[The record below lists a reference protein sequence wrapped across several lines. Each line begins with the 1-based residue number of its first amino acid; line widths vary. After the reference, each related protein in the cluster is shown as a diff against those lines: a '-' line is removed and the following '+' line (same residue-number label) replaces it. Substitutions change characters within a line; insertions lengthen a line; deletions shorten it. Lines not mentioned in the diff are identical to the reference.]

1 MGQRGSG
8 VVQIVGGAAALEV
21 PPCFPVSRLRCA
33 GQCGQPAA
41 ATDSC
46 SLVFLPQLL
55 QIQME
60 KLEAW
65 LFHLFLPTGK
75 ILPGHLFLLFEMCFF
90 YHLPAT
96 GTILMEVGS
105 EREQKAPLRRGRP
118 NKGQRHSLSL
128 WVVRKQRTNVQNS
141 PGKAAKDAFPQCS
154 LGLCDT
160 DFSLGLGAQ
169 SVAMQQFFSWCIAN
183 QPGN

>member
-1 MGQRGSG
+1 MIREQGRKIDMGQRGSG

-21 PPCFPVSRLRCA
+21 PPRFPVSRLRCA

-128 WVVRKQRTNVQNS
+128 WVVRKQRTNV
-141 PGKAAKDAFPQCS
+141 
-154 LGLCDT
+154 
-160 DFSLGLGAQ
+160 
-169 SVAMQQFFSWCIAN
+169 
-183 QPGN
+183 